1 MSEKLYILA
10 NTEGIGMLHP
20 DLDSMVADLAF
31 NASKGEK
38 YPYLKDGEWLDVYE
52 ITYNP
57 LYLPPI
63 HLGEVRLMFDND
75 EDVVAFKYLR
85 YWSDDEHVIP
95 EDKQEWIYFKGQY
108 SCRTID

>member
-10 NTEGIGMLHP
+10 NSEGVGELLP
-20 DLDSMVADLAF
+20 DLDSMVASLSF
-31 NASKGEK
+31 YASQDEK
-38 YPYLKDGEWLDVYE
+38 HPYSKDCLNVYE

-63 HLGEVRLMFDND
+63 YLGEVRLMFDDNN
-75 EDVVAFKYLR
+75 DVVAFKYLR
-85 YWSDDEHVIP
+85 YWNDDEHVIP
-95 EDKQEWIYFKGQY
+95 EDEQKWIYFKGQY